1 MKTNP
6 LELLQKILEGPR
18 HVWRPEVGGYPQP
31 REPENS
37 VGAGGDCFMC
47 FVLRCARGLN
57 CFWIAE
63 REAEEG
69 LMAVTPLLL
78 AVRGPYNSLKYH
90 SA

>member
-1 MKTNP
+1 
-6 LELLQKILEGPR
+6 
-18 HVWRPEVGGYPQP
+18 
-31 REPENS
+31 
-37 VGAGGDCFMC
+37 MC

-90 SA
+90 ST

>member
-1 MKTNP
+1 
-6 LELLQKILEGPR
+6 
-18 HVWRPEVGGYPQP
+18 
-31 REPENS
+31 
-37 VGAGGDCFMC
+37 MC
-47 FVLRCARGLN
+47 FVLQCACGLN